1 MTMQLVDPKI
11 EEYVEKY
18 TGKVEKVFEDLRKET
33 FANCDH
39 PEMQVGKVEGSFL
52 RMLVAISK
60 ARNVLEIGT
69 FTGYSALMMAAAL
82 PKDGDL
88 FTLESNESHACVAQK
103 YFNMVDCGSKITII
117 HGDARKTLD
126 QVEGPIDFAFIDA
139 DKSSYD
145 FYYEKVLG
153 LMKPGGLIVFDNMLW
168 SGEVLDPSGKDGKA
182 IHALNQK
189 LAKDDRVD
197 KVLLTVRDG
206 MTLAR
211 KRP

>member
-1 MTMQLVDPKI
+1 MTMQLVNQKI
-11 EEYVEKY
+11 EDYADKY
-18 TGKVEKVFEDLRKET
+18 TGKVERVFEDLRKET
-33 FANCDH
+33 YENCDN
-39 PEMQVGKVEGSFL
+39 PQMQVGKVEGSFL
-52 RMLVAISK
+52 RMLVAMSK
-60 ARNVLEIGT
+60 ARTVLEIGT

-88 FTLESNESHACVAQK
+88 FTLEFDETHACVAQK
-103 YFNMVDCGSKITII
+103 YFDKVDCGSKITII

-126 QVEGPIDFAFIDA
+126 YVEGPLDFAFIDA

-145 FYYEKVLG
+145 YYYEKVLSI
-153 LMKPGGLIVFDNMLW
+153 LKPGGVIAFDNMLW
-168 SGEVLDPSGKDGKA
+168 SGEVLDPKSKDAKA

-189 LAKDDRVD
+189 LAKDKRVD

-206 MTLAR
+206 IMLAR